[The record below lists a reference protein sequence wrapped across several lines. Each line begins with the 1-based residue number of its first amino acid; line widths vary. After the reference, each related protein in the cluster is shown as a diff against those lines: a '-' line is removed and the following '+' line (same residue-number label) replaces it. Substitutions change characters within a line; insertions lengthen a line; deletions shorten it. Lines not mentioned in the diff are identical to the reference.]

1 MPSIGR
7 LFIWVNNMRS
17 ELIRLVTFDDLSRI
31 TADDLRAIRK
41 DYFQKA
47 DIREIVIC
55 KVYDEMF
62 EAAKVGQS
70 SCLIEYILNSN
81 EISYFEERGFK
92 IERCNNSE
100 DKTFKISW

>member
-1 MPSIGR
+1 
-7 LFIWVNNMRS
+7 MRS

-31 TADDLRAIRK
+31 TAYDLRAIRK

-81 EISYFEERGFK
+81 EISHFEERGFK
-92 IERCNNSE
+92 MENVMTR
-100 DKTFKISW
+100 KTKLLRFHGE